1 MRGASVSDEQDSND
15 KIHRL
20 FPEQESHGEEESGD
34 EVEAE
39 GESAEGDEESPEPP
53 AESDE
58 GDDKVV
64 RVAFGEESEEPT
76 IEELI
81 RSLHQE
87 GQDTNR
93 AKYQIFSKMI
103 EEGMVMV
110 TLDPR
115 EDDVSVPQRF
125 KAQSELRLNFSHGFR
140 IADFSYDE
148 EGVGAS
154 LSFDGQRHRCDI
166 PWEYVYMLYSHESG
180 KVVVF
185 DPRRED

>member
-1 MRGASVSDEQDSND
+1 MSDEQDSND

-20 FPEQESHGEEESGD
+20 FPEQKSGGEDESTE
-34 EVEAE
+34 EVEVE
-39 GESAEGDEESPEPP
+39 GESTEGPEETPETPV
-53 AESDE
+53 ESEEDA
-58 GDDKVV
+58 DKVV
-64 RVAFGEESEEPT
+64 RVAFGEEESEEPT
-76 IEELI
+76 IEDLI

-93 AKYQIFSKMI
+93 AKFQIFSKMI
-103 EEGMVMV
+103 DEGMVMV

-140 IADFSYDE
+140 IADFDYDE

-166 PWEYVYMLYSHESG
+166 PWEYVYMLYSHDSG

-185 DPRRED
+185 DPRRDD